1 MPHCFHLYKFACLA
15 ACCRSRPCCLWQA
28 TSINTSLTALGRVI
42 KALGARK
49 GEHVPYRDA
58 VLTMLL
64 RDSFGGKSCT
74 SVRHGRESCRHILFF
89 SFCRLFFYI
98 VPSIPL
104 ILSSRCKKK
113 TE

>member
-1 MPHCFHLYKFACLA
+1 MLVMVEKIVL
-15 ACCRSRPCCLWQA
+15 RTDGWVVGGQA

-74 SVRHGRESCRHILFF
+74 SVRRSRKSCRLILFF
-89 SFCRLFFYI
+89 SFWHVLLLS
-98 VPSIPL
+98 SIPL
-104 ILSSRCKKK
+104 ILPSRFKKK

>member
-1 MPHCFHLYKFACLA
+1 MSVLLC
-15 ACCRSRPCCLWQA
+15 WQA

-74 SVRHGRESCRHILFF
+74 SVRHGRESCRHILFL
-89 SFCRLFFYI
+89 SFCRLFF
-98 VPSIPL
+98 
-104 ILSSRCKKK
+104 LSVVCSSHSVVSVQEEDRVNSEQTVCKKCVRAS
-113 TE
+113 

>member
-1 MPHCFHLYKFACLA
+1 MLVMVEKIVL
-15 ACCRSRPCCLWQA
+15 RTDGWVVGGQA

-74 SVRHGRESCRHILFF
+74 SVRHTAANPADIYSAVLLL
-89 SFCRLFFYI
+89 SSVL
-98 VPSIPL
+98 L
-104 ILSSRCKKK
+104 ILSSRLKKK
-113 TE
+113 RAE

>member
-1 MPHCFHLYKFACLA
+1 MSVLLC
-15 ACCRSRPCCLWQA
+15 WQA

-89 SFCRLFFYI
+89 SFCRLFF
-98 VPSIPL
+98 
-104 ILSSRCKKK
+104 LSVVCSSHSVVSVQEEDRVNSEQTVCKKCVRAS
-113 TE
+113 

>member
-1 MPHCFHLYKFACLA
+1 MD
-15 ACCRSRPCCLWQA
+15 
-28 TSINTSLTALGRVI
+28 RVI

-89 SFCRLFFYI
+89 SFCRLFFLSAACSSCLSSVVI
-98 VPSIPL
+98 

>member
-1 MPHCFHLYKFACLA
+1 MD
-15 ACCRSRPCCLWQA
+15 
-28 TSINTSLTALGRVI
+28 RVI

-74 SVRHGRESCRHILFF
+74 SVRHGRKSCRHILFF
-89 SFCRLFFYI
+89 SFCRLFF
-98 VPSIPL
+98 
-104 ILSSRCKKK
+104 LSAVCSSHCVVYSSHSVVSVQKEDRVNSEQTACKKCVRAS
-113 TE
+113 

>member
-1 MPHCFHLYKFACLA
+1 MGG
-15 ACCRSRPCCLWQA
+15 QA

-64 RDSFGGKSCT
+64 RDSFGGKACT
-74 SVRHGRESCRHILFF
+74 SVRHRRKSCRHILILAC
-89 SFCRLFFYI
+89 SSSVVYSSHSI
-98 VPSIPL
+98 VSVL
-104 ILSSRCKKK
+104 QEEDRVNSEQTVCKKCVRALLVGLFAQL
-113 TE
+113 